1 MYNDRDYTEY
11 LDSLGD
17 PMPWT
22 SQATYTE
29 GDEIVIKH
37 TYTTFTYGHIV
48 MSVCQKKEASCNC
61 FNHANHIM
69 EFVRDENYGVLSQG
83 FSRS

>member
-37 TYTTFTYGHIV
+37 TYNDFTPCFRKLWLFQQCVIV
-48 MSVCQKKEASCNC
+48 LIFDYNLLIWLVKT
-61 FNHANHIM
+61 
-69 EFVRDENYGVLSQG
+69 V
-83 FSRS
+83 